1 MNISVKKTVAIL
13 LVLAMCTLYFAA
25 CGVKDADN
33 GSEDSGAS
41 VDQSGVFQS
50 SEEDASSQSI
60 ITGDESD
67 MEESTNIES
76 TEGVYN
82 SSETKDDVS
91 SAEDNDTGSEE
102 SKNDGSEVNKEDNA
116 SSDDDSTAAPP
127 KDDSSVAPP
136 AHEPSEDDS
145 TAAPPIDD
153 SSVIPPD
160 DSSVAP
166 PAHEPPEDDSTVA
179 PPPVDDSSVTP
190 PVDDSSVTPPV
201 DDSSVAPPVDDS
213 SVTPPVDDSS
223 IATPPVDDSTV
234 APPPVEDSSEES
246 SYVPSSPSDPLT
258 LVPESLYADHIDSFF
273 IGSVF
278 VGYSIMMHF
287 GRYVNQWRTEI
298 DSTIMGNSINVG
310 AVGISFYKNSTQTP
324 STPDNS
330 LPYFRGKTYNF
341 EDLPAATGSKTM
353 YIGLTCYSDMKYY
366 GSAQTCPQ
374 EAAAAVIEGVKK
386 IVAKNPGVNIVL
398 ISGTYNTGTF
408 ESLGYKYATRL
419 SNSNIRKFNN
429 YVLDYCNQYGVDFI
443 DVATPLTN
451 GYGNFVIEYSSDN
464 DYHIA
469 REPFKIWIEILRD
482 YARKKQAGNWRNIAV
497 MPVLGA

>member
-136 AHEPSEDDS
+136 AHEP
-145 TAAPPIDD
+145 
-153 SSVIPPD
+153 
-160 DSSVAP
+160 
-166 PAHEPPEDDSTVA
+166 PEDDSTVA
-179 PPPVDDSSVTP
+179 PP

-258 LVPESLYADHIDSFF
+258 LVPEALYADPIDSFF
-273 IGSVF
+273 NESVF